1 MDLHL
6 EEKIVIVTGAAS
18 GMGRATAKA
27 FAEEGARV
35 LLADINEPAGLQ
47 VEREIRARDRE
58 ATFVRTDVGVAPQV
72 QKMVQAAV
80 HTYGGLDILFNNAY
94 WTEPATATETTEENW
109 ERTLAVTLKAVW
121 LGIKYGIPEMLKR
134 GGGVIINTASTQAIA
149 GESKFAAYESAKGGV
164 MALTRQVAVDYGP
177 QIRINSILPGAIET
191 RALHIGD
198 LFNPETYLPALPLR
212 RIGTPEE
219 IASVVLFLAS
229 DQSAYMTGSAVI
241 VDGGYTAV

>member
-6 EEKIVIVTGAAS
+6 KDKVVIVTGAAS
-18 GMGRATAKA
+18 GIGRATGKA
-27 FAEEGARV
+27 FSAEGAKV
-35 LLADINEPAGLQ
+35 VLADINEPAGLQ
-47 VEREIRARDRE
+47 VAREIREHGGD
-58 ATFVRTDVGVAPQV
+58 ATFVRTDVGDSTQV
-72 QKMVQAAV
+72 RRMIQAAAD
-80 HTYGGLDILFNNAY
+80 TYGGLDILHNNAY

-109 ERTLAVTLKAVW
+109 DRTIGVTLKGVW
-121 LGIKYGIPEMLKR
+121 LGIKFGIPEMLKR
-134 GGGVIINTASTQAIA
+134 GGGVVVNTASTQAIA
-149 GESKFAAYESAKGGV
+149 GEPKFAAYQAAKGGV

-177 QIRINSILPGAIET
+177 QIRINTVLPGAVET
-191 RALHIGD
+191 PGLHIGG

-229 DQSAYMTGSAVI
+229 DLSAYMTGTGVI